1 MIDSVIASL
10 AKLVAGCSAE
20 WIEEPDTRQRVYV
33 ANHTSHL
40 DFVVLWASLPPRTR
54 ALTVPVAAKDYWS
67 KGWRRY
73 MSANVFH
80 AVLIDRAAGA
90 DESSAEVGKK
100 AVEMMT
106 SAMGETR
113 SLILFPEGTRG
124 DGETIG
130 EFKSGLYYLCQA
142 RPGLEV
148 MPVYLANLSRILPK
162 GETLPLPLL
171 STARFGRPMRL
182 QPDEDKWPF
191 LTRVR
196 AAVVSLA
203 EA

>member
-1 MIDSVIASL
+1 MIDSIVASL
-10 AKLVAGCSAE
+10 AKLVAGCTSE

-54 ALTVPVAAKDYWS
+54 ALTVPVAARDYWS
-67 KGWRRY
+67 KGLRHY
-73 MSANVFH
+73 MAANVFH
-80 AVLIDRAAGA
+80 AVLIDRAGSGE
-90 DESSAEVGKK
+90 DSAQEVGKQ
-100 AVEMMT
+100 AVETMS
-106 SAMGETR
+106 SAMGDSR

-124 DGETIG
+124 SGEAIG
-130 EFKSGLYYLCQA
+130 EFKSGLYYLCLA

-148 MPVYLANLSRILPK
+148 MPVYLTNLSRILPK

-171 STARFGRPMRL
+171 STARFGRPLRL
-182 QPDEDKWPF
+182 QPGEDKWPF

-203 EA
+203 DA